1 MNQPQV
7 FNFQDAQVRIVD
19 REGKP
24 WFVLRDVCDVLAIGN
39 PSDVKTRLED
49 GVVTIEGIPDSLGR
63 VQQAVVINEDGLY
76 DVILDS
82 RKPEAKAFRKWIT
95 SEVLPSIRQTG
106 SYTTDK
112 PKSQAELMLMYAQ
125 GFVEMEKRMTKFE
138 TTVTAIQ
145 DTFLQRDDD
154 WRKSINTMINQAA
167 YWTGK
172 PYQDVRRDSYKQL
185 EERGHCKLDTRLRNL
200 TERLQDAGATKTQI
214 RDANKMDVI
223 ESDPRLKEIYT
234 MIVKEKSIGSLRVVG
249 D

>member
-1 MNQPQV
+1 MNHPQV

-19 REGKP
+19 RDGKP

-39 PSDVKTRLED
+39 PSDVKTRLDD
-49 GVVTIEGIPDSLGR
+49 GVVTIEGIEDSLGR

-106 SYTTDK
+106 SYTAEK
-112 PKSQAELMLMYAQ
+112 PKSQAELLLMYAQ
-125 GFVEMEKRMTKFE
+125 GFVEMEQRMTKFE

-167 YWTGK
+167 YRTGK
-172 PYQDVRRDSYKQL
+172 PYQEVRRDSYKLL
-185 EERGHCKLDTRLRNL
+185 EERARCKLDQRLRNL
-200 TERLQDAGATKTQI
+200 TERLRDAGATKTQI

-223 ESDPRLKEIYT
+223 ESDPRLKEIYST
-234 MIVKEKSIGSLRVVG
+234 IVKEKSIGSLRVVG

>member
-7 FNFQDAQVRIVD
+7 FNFQDANVRIVERD
-19 REGKP
+19 GAP
-24 WFVLRDVCDVLAIGN
+24 WFVLKDVCEVLDIDQVAGI
-39 PSDVKTRLED
+39 KRRLED
-49 GVVTIEGIPDSLGR
+49 DVISNHPIPDSLGR
-63 VQQAVVINEDGLY
+63 IQHVVIINEDGLY

-82 RKPEAKAFRKWIT
+82 RKPEARAFRKWIT

-106 SYTTDK
+106 SYTANK
-112 PKSQAELMLMYAQ
+112 PKSQAELLLMYAQ
-125 GFVEMEKRMTKFE
+125 GFVDMEQRMTKFE

-145 DTFLQRDDD
+145 DTFLQRDED
-154 WRKSINTMINQAA
+154 WRKSINQMINQAA
-167 YWTGK
+167 RRLGQ
-172 PYQDVRRDSYKQL
+172 PYQDVRRDSYRQL
-185 EERGHCKLDTRLRNL
+185 EERARCKLDQRLRNL

-234 MIVKEKSIGSLRVVG
+234 TIVKEKSIGSLRVVG

>member
-1 MNQPQV
+1 MNLLTIS
-7 FNFQDAQVRIVD
+7 NVRGYT
-19 REGKP
+19 ENGMG
-24 WFVLRDVCDVLAIGN
+24 FLH
-39 PSDVKTRLED
+39 LED
-49 GVVTIEGIPDSLGR
+49 VARGLGFTQSKNGIEYVRWETVTAHLQDIGFSQLVGKDTFIPENIFYRLAMKAKNETAEAF
-63 VQQAVVINEDGLY
+63 QAKVADE
-76 DVILDS
+76 ILPTI
-82 RKPEAKAFRKWIT
+82 RK
-95 SEVLPSIRQTG
+95 TG
-106 SYTTDK
+106 SYTAEK
-112 PKSQAELMLMYAQ
+112 PKSQAELLLMYAQ
-125 GFVEMEKRMTKFE
+125 GFVEMEQRMTKFE

-167 YWTGK
+167 YRTGK

-214 RDANKMDVI
+214 REANKMDVI

-234 MIVKEKSIGSLRVVG
+234 TIVKEKSIGSLRVVG